1 MQVLFQDKLLGTSV
15 PPTQVVPITPDRE
28 KSGASSGLKKKKPLM
43 ASKIELYCISSNLK
57 GSSIVRCSLF
67 MLMKED

>member
-28 KSGASSGLKKKKPLM
+28 KSGASSGLKKKTLDGFKNR
-43 ASKIELYCISSNLK
+43 IILYFIKS
-57 GSSIVRCSLF
+57 
-67 MLMKED
+67 

>member
-28 KSGASSGLKKKKPLM
+28 KSGASSGLKKKKTLDGF
-43 ASKIELYCISSNLK
+43 KNRIILYFIKS
-57 GSSIVRCSLF
+57 
-67 MLMKED
+67 